1 MTAGTARL
9 EVISGVDEFLY
20 VPEFF
25 RKMWLEGSSEKSV
38 PNVFGYALELRE
50 NGNRRSLEGV
60 WTPISLVLPKTN
72 FPTEKNIL
80 RKLSG
85 RIWRG

>member
-25 RKMWLEGSSEKSV
+25 RKMWLEGSREKSV
-38 PNVFGYALELRE
+38 LYVFGYALELGE
-50 NGNRRSLEGV
+50 NGNISSLEGV
-60 WTPISLVLPKTN
+60 
-72 FPTEKNIL
+72 
-80 RKLSG
+80 
-85 RIWRG
+85 